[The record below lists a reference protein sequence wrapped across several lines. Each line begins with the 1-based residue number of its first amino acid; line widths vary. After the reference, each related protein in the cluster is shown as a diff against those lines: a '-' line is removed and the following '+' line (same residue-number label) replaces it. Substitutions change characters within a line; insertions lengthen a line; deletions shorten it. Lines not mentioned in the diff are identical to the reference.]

1 MVQGLDQLSAR
12 FGRLAPAIR
21 AELARTLEA
30 QAEKIVK
37 DMRNLAPFESGA
49 LRRSIGWTWGNAPA
63 GSVSVGQV
71 KGASYD
77 QIAITIYA
85 GTRDKSLGADD
96 AFYARFQEFGTR
108 KMAANPFFF
117 PAYRA
122 NRTAVRAAISRGVK
136 KAARS
141 V

>member
-1 MVQGLDQLSAR
+1 MVDGLDRLHAR
-12 FGRLAPAIR
+12 FGRLAPAIK
-21 AELARTLEA
+21 AELVRTLEA

-37 DMRNLAPFESGA
+37 DMRNLVPVETGA
-49 LRRSIGWTWGNAPA
+49 LRRSINWTWGDAPA

-71 KGASYD
+71 KGAAYD
-77 QIAITIYA
+77 RIAITIYA
-85 GTRDKSLGADD
+85 GTRDKSLGAGD

-122 NRTAVRAAISRGVK
+122 NRTAVRSAITRAVR
-136 KAARS
+136 KAAKT